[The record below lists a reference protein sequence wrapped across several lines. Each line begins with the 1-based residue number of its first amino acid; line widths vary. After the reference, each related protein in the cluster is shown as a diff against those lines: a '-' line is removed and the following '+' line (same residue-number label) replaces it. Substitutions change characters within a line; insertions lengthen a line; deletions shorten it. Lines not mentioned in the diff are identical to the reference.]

1 MIIQEK
7 IKIAAFGAMG
17 ACFVWLA
24 TAIGGS
30 GNLLTKAVDEIKVAR
45 TEIGFAKTE
54 IGAAKVN
61 IDSAQRVLGI
71 LRMAAEN
78 AKDDLAKL
86 KTQREKISSDIAGS
100 IANSKKDL
108 EKFGSSIQGL
118 LSEQN
123 QTIKSLDSINIRH
136 LIVVPAKYEK
146 Q

>member
-7 IKIAAFGAMG
+7 LKIAAFGAMG

-45 TEIGFAKTE
+45 TEIGHAKAE
-54 IGAAKVN
+54 ISGVKIH
-61 IDSAQRVLGI
+61 IDSAQKVLGT
-71 LRMAAEN
+71 LRLAAEN

-108 EKFGSSIQGL
+108 ERFGSSIQDL

-136 LIVVPAKYEK
+136 LIVVPTKYEK